1 MTNAIRL
8 AAILSAAA
16 LASSSTAMSPQAL
29 SPHAASQLS
38 QALAGR
44 TAGPAVNCVPNFRS
58 SAMNVIDESTIVF
71 GSGRTIYVQKPDGGC
86 PGLTMGAHSLVARK
100 FNTNRMCAGDINQ
113 VTDLR
118 TGVIV
123 GSCVFR
129 PFIPYSMAK

>member
-44 TAGPAVNCVPNFRS
+44 TAGPPVNCVQNFRS
-58 SAMNVIDESTIVF
+58 STMKVIDEGTIIY
-71 GSGRTIYVQKPDGGC
+71 GSGRTIYVQKPVGGC

-100 FNTNRMCAGDINQ
+100 FTTNRICAGDINQ

-123 GSCVFR
+123 GSCVFK
-129 PFIPYSMAK
+129 PFIPYTQIK